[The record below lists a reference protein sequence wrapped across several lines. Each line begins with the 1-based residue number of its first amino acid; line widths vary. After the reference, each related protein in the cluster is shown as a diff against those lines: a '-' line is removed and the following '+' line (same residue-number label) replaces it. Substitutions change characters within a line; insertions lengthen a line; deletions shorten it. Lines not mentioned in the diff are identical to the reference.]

1 MTVPVP
7 SVSNRITDA
16 RTGPVVQAGRVGDV
30 HFHPSAPP
38 RQVPRQLAA
47 VTRVFTGR
55 EHDEAA
61 LDGLLTGL
69 PEGTAPVIVITGACG
84 IGKRALA
91 ARWSHRHAERY
102 PDGQL
107 LVRLRADSVGGPAPA
122 AEIARS
128 LLLGLG
134 EGQGGHLPWQAADLQ
149 ALWRS
154 TAATRRLLVMLEDA
168 AGADQ
173 VLPLVPANA
182 DCLVVVTSRSPMP
195 ALAAHGAHHHH
206 LAPLTPV
213 HAVRLLARILGEDR
227 VRAEPAATEALAR
240 ACDGNPLALSLAAGE
255 AVLVPARPLVHHP
268 ALIAPDLESIPM
280 TTALALTS
288 LPEPEAR
295 LLRLATL
302 IPAPDLDHFAVA
314 AATATPAAQ
323 TLNLLHELSARH
335 LLEHTGRQSARG
347 DVYRIRPEVRE
358 LLRNPADAR
367 RRVVQCYLDHLIATA
382 QDTVQRL
389 TPHHRILPRQHRH
402 HPAEP
407 VPITDDRTAQDWL
420 ETIAPA
426 VLPALAAAHE
436 LGEHQ
441 AATVLVH
448 DLWPLF
454 HRLRRTDLSVT
465 CHKLGLNFAR
475 LWGHRLAVY
484 EMTTTLAISHK
495 RAGTHQDALRLYEEG
510 RALATEDKDPSRI
523 AQCTAG
529 IGATLY
535 ETEQYAAAEPELA
548 RAIELY
554 ADLDDRRGAGLAEI
568 LLGSAA
574 ARQSNTELAL
584 PLLQQ
589 ALTDL
594 ESLTP
599 PDPLNVARA
608 KVFLGE
614 AQSLAGQ
621 HDLATTTITEALR
634 AFADLGHRHWTAHA
648 TEYLGQAAER
658 TGQTESAAD
667 WYSSSQDQYR
677 NLGATRDVKRL
688 HDRLLALL
696 NR

>member
-7 SVSNRITDA
+7 SVSNRITGS
-16 RTGPVVQAGRVGDV
+16 RSGPVVQAGHVRDI

-38 RQVPRQLAA
+38 RPVPRQLAA
-47 VTRVFTGR
+47 VTPVFTDR
-55 EHDEAA
+55 ERDVAA

-69 PEGTAPVIVITGACG
+69 PEGTAPVIVITGVCG
-84 IGKRALA
+84 IGKRTLA
-91 ARWSHRHAERY
+91 TRWSHRHAERY

-107 LVRLRADSVGGPAPA
+107 LVRLRAGSVGGPAPA
-122 AEIARS
+122 AETARS

-134 EGQGGHLPWQAADLQ
+134 EGQGRRLPWQEDDLQ

-173 VLPLVPANA
+173 ILPLVPANA
-182 DCLVVVTSRSPMP
+182 GCLVVVTSRSPMP

-206 LAPLTPV
+206 LAPLTPA

-255 AVLVPARPLVHHP
+255 AVLAPARPLVHHP
-268 ALIAPDLESIPM
+268 ALAATDLESVPM
-280 TTALALTS
+280 TTALALAS

-295 LLRLATL
+295 LLRLAAL

-314 AATATPAAQ
+314 AATATPAGQ
-323 TLNLLHELSARH
+323 TLHLLHELAARH

-347 DVYRIRPEVRE
+347 DVYRIRPEVRD
-358 LLRNPADAR
+358 LIRNPADAR

-382 QDTVQRL
+382 QDTVQLL
-389 TPHHRILPRQHRH
+389 TPHHRVLPRQHRH

-407 VPITDDRTAQDWL
+407 VPITGDRAAQDWL
-420 ETIAPA
+420 EAVAPA
-426 VLPALAAAHE
+426 VMAALEAARE
-436 LGEHQ
+436 LGENQ

-454 HRLRRTDLSVT
+454 HRLRRTDLSVP
-465 CHKLGLNFAR
+465 CHKLGLGFAR

-484 EMTTTLAISHK
+484 EMTTTLAISYK
-495 RAGTHQDALRLYEEG
+495 RTGAHEEALRLYEEG
-510 RALATEDKDPSRI
+510 RTLATEDQDDSRI

-529 IGATLY
+529 VGATLY
-535 ETEQYAAAEPELA
+535 EAEQYVAAEPELT
-548 RAIELY
+548 RAITLY
-554 ADLDDRRGAGLAEI
+554 ADLGDRRGAGLAEI

-574 ARQSNTELAL
+574 ARQGDTDLAL

-608 KVFLGE
+608 RVFLGE
-614 AQSLAGQ
+614 AQSLAGR
-621 HDLATTTITEALR
+621 HDRAIATITEAIR
-634 AFADLGHRHWTAHA
+634 EFGGLGHRHWTAHA

-658 TGQTESAAD
+658 AGQTEAAAD
-667 WYSSSQDQYR
+667 WYTASQDQYR
-677 NLGATRDVKRL
+677 NLGSSRDVERL
-688 HDRLLALL
+688 HNRLLALL
-696 NR
+696 SR

>member
-7 SVSNRITDA
+7 SASNRITGS
-16 RTGPVVQAGRVGDV
+16 RSGPVVQAGQVRDIHV
-30 HFHPSAPP
+30 HPAAPP
-38 RQVPRQLAA
+38 RPAPRQLAA
-47 VTRVFTGR
+47 ITRVFTDR
-55 EHDEAA
+55 ERDVAA

-69 PEGTAPVIVITGACG
+69 PEDTAPVIVITGAGG
-84 IGKRALA
+84 IGKRTLA
-91 ARWSHRHAERY
+91 TRWSHRHAERY

-107 LVRLRADSVGGPAPA
+107 LVRLRAGAVGGPAPA

-134 EGQGGHLPWQAADLQ
+134 EGGHLPWQESDLQ

-154 TAATRRLLVMLEDA
+154 AAATRRLLVMLEDA
-168 AGADQ
+168 ASADQ
-173 VLPLVPANA
+173 ILPLVPANA

-206 LAPLTPV
+206 LAPLTPA

-255 AVLVPARPLVHHP
+255 AVLAPARPLAHHP
-268 ALIAPDLESIPM
+268 ALAATDLESIPM

-295 LLRLATL
+295 LLRLAAL

-314 AATATPAAQ
+314 AATATPATQ
-323 TLNLLHELSARH
+323 TLNLLHELAARH
-335 LLEHTGRQSARG
+335 LLEHTRRQSTRG

-358 LLRNPADAR
+358 LIRNPADAR

-389 TPHHRILPRQHRH
+389 TPHHRVLPRQHRH

-407 VPITDDRTAQDWL
+407 VPITDDRAAQDWL
-420 ETIAPA
+420 EAIAPA
-426 VLPALAAAHE
+426 VLPALAAARE
-436 LGEHQ
+436 LDEHQ
-441 AATVLVH
+441 AAVVLVH

-454 HRLRRTDLSVT
+454 HRLRRTDLSVP
-465 CHKLGLNFAR
+465 CHKLGLGFAR
-475 LWGHRLAVY
+475 LWGHRLAIY

-495 RAGTHQDALRLYEEG
+495 HTGAHEEALRLYEEG
-510 RALATEDKDPSRI
+510 RTLATEDQDPGRI

-535 ETEQYAAAEPELA
+535 EAEQYAAAEPELA

-554 ADLDDRRGAGLAEI
+554 AELGDRRGAGLAEI

-574 ARQSNTELAL
+574 ARRNNTDLAL

-589 ALTDL
+589 ALADL

-599 PDPLNVARA
+599 PDPLNAARA

-614 AQSLAGQ
+614 AQSLAGR
-621 HDLATTTITEALR
+621 HDLAAGTINDALR
-634 AFADLGHRHWTAHA
+634 TFADLGHRHWVAYA
-648 TEYLGQAAER
+648 TEFLGQAAER
-658 TGQTESAAD
+658 AGLPEAAAD
-667 WYSSSQDQYR
+667 WYGSSQDQYR
-677 NLGATRDVKRL
+677 NLGATRDVERL
-688 HDRLLALL
+688 NGRLLALL
-696 NR
+696 HQ